1 MSSKMKTD
9 CFISM
14 VAEKLLMLAYKNG
27 YHVCS
32 PIIAQSILESGWGK
46 SDLSDVYNYF
56 GMKANA
62 RWHGDYVEM
71 VTQEEK
77 PDGTRYTVTA
87 KFRKYNSLMAGLQGY
102 FEFISIDRYNPLR
115 SATDYTTYCNALKE
129 CGYAT
134 SSSYANS
141 LIRIIEQYKLDRYD
155 TILQNLE
162 KGI

>member
-1 MSSKMKTD
+1 MASKMKTD

-14 VAEKLLMLAYKNG
+14 VAEKLLILAYRHG

-32 PIIAQSILESGWGK
+32 PIIAQAIHESGWCK

-71 VTQEEK
+71 KTYEER
-77 PDGTRYTVTA
+77 PDGTRYETVA
-87 KFRKYNSLMAGLQGY
+87 KFRKYKSLMDGLDGY
-102 FEFISIDRYNPLR
+102 FVFVEIPRYDPLR
-115 SATDYTTYCNALKE
+115 CATDYKTYCNALKE

-134 SSSYANS
+134 SSTYSAS
-141 LIRIIEQYKLDRYD
+141 LIKIIEQYGLSRYD
-155 TILQNLE
+155 DILSNLE